1 MKKYLPYILVVI
13 IAAGIF
19 GYMQYNKPHRDIAAE
34 NSDFTM
40 TANELFDAF
49 ESDEAKANGMYL
61 DKVIS
66 VTGKI
71 IDLDTNQDGKAV
83 VTLEAENAMLGGVS
97 CTLKE
102 NDEALKIDENATL
115 KCRCTGFLSDVILVD
130 CSVEK

>member
-1 MKKYLPYILVVI
+1 MKKYFPYIIVLL

-34 NSDFTM
+34 NSNFTM

-49 ESDEAKANGMYL
+49 ENDETNANGMFL

-66 VTGKI
+66 VSGKI
-71 IDLDTNQDGKAV
+71 IDIAANQDGKNV
-83 VTLEAENAMLGGVS
+83 ITLEAENALLGGVL

-102 NDEALKIDENATL
+102 DDETLKIDENAVL

-130 CSVEK
+130 CTVEK

>member
-1 MKKYLPYILVVI
+1 MKKYFPYIIVLF

-19 GYMQYNKPHRDIAAE
+19 GYLQYNKPHRDVAAE
-34 NSDFTM
+34 KSDFTM
-40 TANELFDAF
+40 TVNELFDAF
-49 ESDEAKANGMYL
+49 DTDETKANGMYL
-61 DKVIS
+61 DKVITVS
-66 VTGKI
+66 GKI
-71 IDLDTNQDGKAV
+71 INLDTNQDGKDV

-102 NDEALKIDENATL
+102 NDESLKIDENATL